1 MTGDIRKSFPLHV
14 ILKTSKGNQKSTGN
28 KRSITCLPPF
38 SMSFRYLPSG
48 VLYIEQTSTYRA
60 PSECYFSARKNR
72 LQVNCLWGEV
82 QSLTHSYEHGG
93 MNVWRPPCTPTFL
106 IYKISWS
113 EWVREFSAR
122 DSEKHLLS
130 PQLILKEETNVTH
143 MNGVKKKR
151 HFIGRCVLLEKQN
164 LLKLHFSLVSRP
176 CMQI

>member
-113 EWVREFSAR
+113 EWVSEGILCSRLRETPPFASA
-122 DSEKHLLS
+122 DIEGGNKCNTHEWC
-130 PQLILKEETNVTH
+130 KEEETFHWKVCLAW
-143 MNGVKKKR
+143 KAKPSKIAL
-151 HFIGRCVLLEKQN
+151 FLSK
-164 LLKLHFSLVSRP
+164 
-176 CMQI
+176 